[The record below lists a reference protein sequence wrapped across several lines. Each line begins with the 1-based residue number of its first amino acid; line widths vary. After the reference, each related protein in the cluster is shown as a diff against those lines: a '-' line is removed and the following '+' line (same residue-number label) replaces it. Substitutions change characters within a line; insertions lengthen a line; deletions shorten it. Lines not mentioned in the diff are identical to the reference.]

1 MVFEVY
7 TTYDYSF
14 HCNGENVVK
23 PTPPPTSHNNVYY
36 QRMKEQPASAMGS
49 VTRNSNGE
57 AYYEFVYSP
66 VLPKPKS
73 LVQEIKEHSVVYYL
87 KRLFYCCEGGNTT
100 N

>member
-14 HCNGENVVK
+14 HCNGENIVK
-23 PTPPPTSHNNVYY
+23 PSPTSHDNIYY

-49 VTRNSNGE
+49 VSRNSNGE
-57 AYYEFVYSP
+57 AYYDFVYGP
-66 VLPKPKS
+66 VLPKTKS

-87 KRLFYCCEGGNTT
+87 KRLFYCCG
-100 N
+100 

>member
-14 HCNGENVVK
+14 HCNGENIVK
-23 PTPPPTSHNNVYY
+23 PPPTSHDNIYY

-49 VTRNSNGE
+49 VNRNSNGE

-66 VLPKPKS
+66 VLPKLTPR
-73 LVQEIKEHSVVYYL
+73 VQEIKENSVLYYI
-87 KRLFYCCEGGNTT
+87 KQMFCCGGGVG
-100 N
+100 